1 MTAKHYILTATLL
14 FVLALSGIAQPI
26 YTTDTIYYPPRRPVF
41 DLVTVSPTTGATT
54 LYWTPS
60 VFDPTNTDPQL
71 PRPEGYIIY
80 RYGTD
85 TLGNKGFFAIDT
97 VSYVTRTYTD
107 PTANGNTARQQYRI
121 AAISH
126 FVNSAHPPHDVWK
139 TSPQTTSHGSLWIAS
154 AYDSCNSTLNLYWD
168 TYIGWSNETH
178 ETHYNLYHSNFPDI
192 GSFTLLDTIS
202 RFDRRYSIRDIEP
215 NTDHYFYIT
224 SSRTDTTLTTTSN
237 MHHTFTK
244 QVQPPS
250 FMTVDSVIAGLHRTE
265 LYFSIDPN
273 TDINQFQVVRWEE
286 PDTNLIVLS
295 ANTVTL
301 FDSPTV
307 NYTADSTDAVAARM
321 RTYYYKVDAV
331 NPCGVVS
338 AVSNLCNTII
348 PSADAEG
355 TTVHLR
361 WSPLLVDT
369 KRKPSRAGNTVRYTV
384 YRMALAHGVPIE
396 TEGPWTRLSTVEQ
409 PYLDDDVSAFQFQNP
424 AYQFTFKYYVEAR
437 EYTPTDD
444 VVTLSRSRV
453 MSIDVAPNIVL
464 PNAIA
469 PMMTTMVNGRTRSRF
484 EPIINFEAEFT
495 LTIYDR
501 WGKVIYHG
509 NQGWDGRMPNGTLAR
524 EGTYAYRLEVITQR
538 VGNFTRQGSVSV
550 VYP

>member
-1 MTAKHYILTATLL
+1 MLL
-14 FVLALSGIAQPI
+14 IGLALNSLAQPI
-26 YTTDTIYYPPRRPVF
+26 YTTDTVYYPPRRPVF
-41 DLVTVSPTTGATT
+41 DLITVNPTTGATT

-60 VFDPTNTDPQL
+60 VFDPTGTDPQL
-71 PRPEGYIIY
+71 PRPVGYIIY
-80 RYGTD
+80 RYGAD
-85 TLGNKGFFAIDT
+85 ALGNRGFFAIDT
-97 VSYVTRTYTD
+97 VSYVTTSYTD
-107 PTANGNTARQQYRI
+107 PTANGNESRQQYRI

-126 FVNSAHPPHDVWK
+126 FVNASHLPHDVWK
-139 TSPQTTSHGSLWIAS
+139 TSPQTTSHGSLWLTS
-154 AYDSCNSTLNLYWD
+154 AYDSCSSTLNLYWD

-178 ETHYNLYHSNFPDI
+178 ETHYNLYHSNFSNI
-192 GSFTLLDTIS
+192 SSFTLLDTIG
-202 RFDRRYSIRDIEP
+202 RFERRYSIRNIEP

-237 MHHTFTK
+237 MHHVFTK
-244 QVQPPS
+244 QVQPPT
-250 FMTVDSVIAGLHRTE
+250 FITVDSVIAKHNSTE
-265 LYFSIDPN
+265 VHFSIDQS
-273 TDINQFQVVRWEE
+273 TAMSRFQLMRWEA

-295 ANTVTL
+295 ATEVAQ

-307 NYTADSTDAVAARM
+307 TLRHDSSDAVAARM

-331 NPCGVVS
+331 NPCGIVS

-348 PSADAEG
+348 PTAEADG
-355 TTVHLR
+355 TNVHLR
-361 WSPLLVDT
+361 WTPLIVDAN
-369 KRKPSRAGNTVRYTV
+369 RKPDRAGNTVRYTV
-384 YRMALAHGVPIE
+384 YRMALAHGVSPDAN
-396 TEGPWTRLSTVEQ
+396 GPWTRLDEVEQ
-409 PYLDDDVSAFQFQNP
+409 PSLTDDVSAYQFQNP
-424 AYQFTFKYYVEAR
+424 AYQFTFKYYVEGR

-444 VVTLSRSRV
+444 VVALSRSRA

-469 PMMTTMVNGRTRSRF
+469 PSMSTLVNGRSRSRF

-524 EGTYAYRLEVITQR
+524 EGTYVYRLEVSTQR
-538 VGNFTRQGSVSV
+538 VGNFTRQGNVSV

>member
-1 MTAKHYILTATLL
+1 MTAKHHILTATLL
-14 FVLALSGIAQPI
+14 IGLALSGIAQPI

-41 DLVTVSPTTGATT
+41 DLLTVNPTTGATT

-60 VFDPTNTDPQL
+60 VYDPTGTDPQL

-80 RYGTD
+80 RYGID
-85 TLGNKGFFAIDT
+85 SLGNKGFFAIDT

-107 PTANGNTARQQYRI
+107 PTANGNLARQQYRI
-121 AAISH
+121 AAIAH
-126 FVNSAHPPHDVWK
+126 FVNASHLPHDVWK
-139 TSPQTTSHGSLWIAS
+139 TSPQTTSHGSLWLTS

-178 ETHYNLYHSNFPDI
+178 ETHYNLYHSNFSDI
-192 GSFTLLDTIS
+192 GSFTLLDTIG
-202 RFDRRYSIRDIEP
+202 RFDRRYTIRNIDP
-215 NTDHYFYIT
+215 NADHYFYIT
-224 SSRTDTTLTTTSN
+224 SSRTDTSLTTTSN
-237 MHHTFTK
+237 MHHIFTK

-250 FMTVDSVIAGLHRTE
+250 SITLDSVIAGLHRTE
-265 LYFSIDPN
+265 LHFSIDPN
-273 TDINQFQVVRWEE
+273 TDINQFQVMRWEE

-295 ANTVTL
+295 ANTVTQ

-307 NYTADSTDAVAARM
+307 VYAVDSTDAVAARM

-331 NPCGVVS
+331 NPCGMVS

-348 PSADAEG
+348 PTADAEG

-361 WSPLLVDT
+361 WTPLLIDT
-369 KRKPSRAGNTVRYTV
+369 QRKPSRAGNTVRYTV

-409 PYLDDDVSAFQFQNP
+409 PNLDDDVSAFQFQNP

-437 EYTPTDD
+437 EHTPTDD

-469 PMMTTMVNGRTRSRF
+469 PMMTTMVNGRSRSRF

-501 WGKVIYHG
+501 WGKVVYHG
-509 NQGWDGRMPNGTLAR
+509 NTGWDGRMPNGTLAR
-524 EGTYAYRLEVITQR
+524 EGTYAYRLEVFTQR